1 MASFRQQHIATNPVC
16 SCSRSPVI
24 ITMARSALDE
34 FTPPEQVE
42 QIQEAAIATL
52 KKVYP
57 EVEVHFNYDD

>member
-1 MASFRQQHIATNPVC
+1 MASFRQQHIATNPV
-16 SCSRSPVI
+16 CSRSPVI